1 MKRLLLSLTAIAITC
16 NFAQAQNRIGTGS
29 VDDLYQTYCAS
40 CHGAKLEG
48 GQGSSLVDG
57 VWKHGGSDA
66 EITKSI
72 IEG

>member
-1 MKRLLLSLTAIAITC
+1 MKRLILSFTAIMTVC

-29 VDDLYQTYCAS
+29 VDDLYQTHCAA
-40 CHGAKLEG
+40 CHGENLTG

-57 VWKHGGSDA
+57 VWKYGGTDA

-72 IEG
+72 RI